1 MPNLSLTSF
10 FDFILKTGKPRVTL
24 VKNIKK
30 NYNDP
35 YSVEKDF
42 YLLFRNHIKNVHR
55 KGLPKTQIDTLI
67 QTLNDSKK
75 LNNYPELI
83 HGYKKWWG
91 RKTISWIEPPQST
104 LWGVEGI
111 DIHVNPEL
119 CLEVNGTRHLIKLYM
134 KNNGYQDILS
144 KKHTDI
150 ITYIMKV
157 AFQNNNATM
166 SVLNIRKSKFYS
178 LNSHDNRI
186 DPLINAE
193 LEFIK
198 SLWNQV

>member
-1 MPNLSLTSF
+1 
-10 FDFILKTGKPRVTL
+10 
-24 VKNIKK
+24 
-30 NYNDP
+30 
-35 YSVEKDF
+35 
-42 YLLFRNHIKNVHR
+42 
-55 KGLPKTQIDTLI
+55 
-67 QTLNDSKK
+67 
-75 LNNYPELI
+75 
-83 HGYKKWWG
+83 
-91 RKTISWIEPPQST
+91 
-104 LWGVEGI
+104 
-111 DIHVNPEL
+111 
-119 CLEVNGTRHLIKLYM
+119 M